1 MLQAFVDSD
10 CLEVANPC
18 EDTDL
23 YLDKLNKSH
32 LTHNLIHRLER
43 LGYLVTLTLQQQ
55 AANITNYYSVRQ
67 SCTHPKVLVIEMQ
80 DVQSTKT
87 RVLFVDDEQSIR
99 LTLPA
104 ILEQQGFEVA
114 VAASVPE
121 ALEIINH
128 SQFEVLLTDLNIGSP
143 ADGFILVSAMRRV
156 QPSAATFILTGYPDF
171 QTALEAIRKQV
182 DDYFTKPADI
192 PTLVSSLRQK
202 IHRPRCGEP
211 PCKRV
216 WTVILEKSDE
226 ILKRWLAEVNA
237 DSRLISIPMRESERI
252 DGFPRLLTDLAKAVE
267 TGKTEVPPEVLS
279 GAAAHGADR
288 CRQGY
293 TIPLLVTETRI
304 LNRII
309 ATVLQ
314 EDLLSMNLSTLI
326 PEALKTGE
334 YLETLLEESIRAFE
348 ASQVGSRKLA
358 SVPEQTRVSLRRTS
372 KAKAS

>member
-1 MLQAFVDSD
+1 
-10 CLEVANPC
+10 
-18 EDTDL
+18 
-23 YLDKLNKSH
+23 
-32 LTHNLIHRLER
+32 
-43 LGYLVTLTLQQQ
+43 
-55 AANITNYYSVRQ
+55 
-67 SCTHPKVLVIEMQ
+67 MQ
-80 DVQSTKT
+80 DLQSKT
-87 RVLFVDDEQSIR
+87 RVLFVDDEHSIR

-104 ILEQQGFEVA
+104 ILEQQGFEVS

-143 ADGFILVSAMRRV
+143 ADGFILVSAMRRI
-156 QPSAATFILTGYPDF
+156 QPTAATFILTGYPDF

-192 PTLVSSLRQK
+192 PTLVASLKQK

-226 ILKRWLAEVNA
+226 ILKRWLAEVGA
-237 DSRLISIPMRESERI
+237 DSRLISIPLSESDRI
-252 DGFPRLLTDLAKAVE
+252 DGFPRLLSELAKALE
-267 TGKTEVPPEVLS
+267 SGKTDVPPEVLS

-304 LNRII
+304 LNRVI

-348 ASQVGSRKLA
+348 ASQVNSRLGTPKQ
-358 SVPEQTRVSLRRTS
+358 VRMSLGRTS